1 MIVEVMWSTFINV
14 KVLQGFK
21 FWFLAVLIKKQ
32 FIALVI
38 FLSPFRGCLDK
49 ISFQVKFYF
58 QFSVWS
64 VTYNCLHEIT
74 QNEIRCRCYSLHLF
88 WLKWNFISGDKIFC
102 KHYPEMKSFEK
113 KYLCW
118 RIFNWNKYSRSK
130 DQNKNEFNFISPVMK
145 TNVNRALFMAI
156 WEIWFWVWFK
166 HLLTV
171 NLHELHCV
179 KSVHIRSY
187 SGQHSPTFELKTDQ
201 NNSKY
206 GHFLRIVRYTLVDIM
221 LCSLQKVSKSY
232 LEYIWH

>member
-1 MIVEVMWSTFINV
+1 M
-14 KVLQGFK
+14 
-21 FWFLAVLIKKQ
+21 LIKKQ

-49 ISFQVKFYF
+49 ISFQVKCYF

-64 VTYNCLHEIT
+64 VTYNCLHEIP

-171 NLHELHCV
+171 
-179 KSVHIRSY
+179 
-187 SGQHSPTFELKTDQ
+187 KTDQ